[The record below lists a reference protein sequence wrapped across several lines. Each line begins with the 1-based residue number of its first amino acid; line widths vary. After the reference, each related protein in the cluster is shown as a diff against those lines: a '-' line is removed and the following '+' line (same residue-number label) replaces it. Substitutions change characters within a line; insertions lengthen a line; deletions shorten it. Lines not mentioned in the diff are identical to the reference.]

1 MANGGQ
7 GGGGGLGYG
16 GMLGLGIGSSLLG
29 GLLGSSAAKKAARQ
43 QYKMFQQAL
52 AEYRKAQKEA
62 KVLGAQAQTEI
73 KAGRA
78 AVRQQ
83 AETSRRES
91 VAGQQRAETLARR
104 SAERQAAQQQL
115 TAYSR
120 GMAGTTI
127 GMGAMAAAARDVGLQ
142 GGLAAIQGAQ
152 QRGILSQQLGG
163 QLASLRGQSAGL
175 YQQQAAQGLQSAGQ
189 LAQLMGSYQPV
200 VDTGLSQMLGG
211 LGGQLFGYGM
221 AGQMGLFNQG

>member
-7 GGGGGLGYG
+7 GGGGFDFGFG
-16 GMLGLGIGSSLLG
+16 GMIGLGIGTSVLG
-29 GLLGSSAAKKAARQ
+29 GLLGSSATKKAARQ

-52 AEYRKAQKEA
+52 AEYRKAQKESKA
-62 KVLGAQAQTEI
+62 KGAQAITET
-73 KAGRA
+73 KAARA
-78 AVRQQ
+78 AARQQ
-83 AETSRRES
+83 AEMARRES
-91 VAGQQRAETLARR
+91 MAGQMRAEALAQR
-104 SAERQAAQQQL
+104 SAMRQAGQQQL

-127 GMGAMAAAARDVGLQ
+127 GQGAMAAAARDVGLQ

-163 QLASLRGQSAGL
+163 QLASLRGQAAGL

-221 AGQMGLFNQG
+221 AGKLGLFES